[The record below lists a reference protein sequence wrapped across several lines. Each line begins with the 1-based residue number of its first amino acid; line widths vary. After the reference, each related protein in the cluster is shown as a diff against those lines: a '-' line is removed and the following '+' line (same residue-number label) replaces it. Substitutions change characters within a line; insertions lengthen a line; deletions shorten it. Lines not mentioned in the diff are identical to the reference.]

1 MFLTGKEVS
10 PPVHMI
16 TDQTEILDVEQ
27 VQELLPA
34 GPRQKMPK
42 RPPEESYDPSLEIEG
57 GLTEEMAKQEAVRCL
72 NCGLICYTRGRYH

>member
-1 MFLTGKEVS
+1 
-10 PPVHMI
+10 MI
-16 TDQTEILDVEQ
+16 TDQTDILDVEQ